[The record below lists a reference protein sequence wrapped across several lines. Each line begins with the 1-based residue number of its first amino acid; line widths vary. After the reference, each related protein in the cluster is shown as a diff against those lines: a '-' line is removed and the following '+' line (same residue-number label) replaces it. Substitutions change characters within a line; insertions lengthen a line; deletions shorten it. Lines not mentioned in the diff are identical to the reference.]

1 MAGVSSRISLQDNVS
16 RPALGMAEAM
26 SRLIDRFE
34 KLSDIMERSYEL
46 HSLSMAQQHTNQ
58 LSKTAE
64 EVGRRTTE
72 NADKQKKY
80 NKELEHGSRSANSLL
95 QKIQGIVA
103 SYIGLRAAG
112 KILQFS
118 DDQVLIKARLELA
131 SDGTQSIE
139 ELEQMVISSANR
151 ARAEYG
157 STAASIAKLGI
168 TAKNAFS
175 GTKEIVAFAELLN
188 KSFKISG
195 ASAQE
200 QAAGVYQLTQAMA
213 SGRLQGD
220 EFRSIIENA
229 PLLAKAIADYSNVS
243 QGELKEMAS
252 KGEISA
258 QLIKNALFDAADDI
272 EERFNKMPMTFRDVF
287 ARMQNASR
295 VVFTPLL
302 SELAKLA
309 NDKRFQDSM
318 QDMVGTLAMMA
329 RIAGITI
336 RVIATGINWL
346 HSSWSV
352 LKYPIG
358 AVVAAM
364 LTYKAVMLAS
374 TAASALLTASHTAQA
389 IGIAFLTKGTI
400 AAAAAARGLTAA
412 QWALNAAFLANPI
425 FWIPAIIVIVIG
437 LFTGLIAVINR
448 VAGTSYSAFG
458 IITGAL
464 WGLAATG
471 QSVIAFFFNLF
482 AAFAEYLA
490 NFAKN
495 PLFAAQ
501 MLLINFAN
509 SVIGIVQN
517 IAKAIDAVFGSNLSG
532 AVGAFSNR
540 INTWGSEHKPTGYKE
555 MTMKA
560 WDAGE
565 MAKKGYDWGK
575 GLVSKIKMPDT
586 AGFDYSKFGTV
597 ADHVVG
603 INDKAGKIG
612 DKMDDSAEDLKYLRD
627 LAEREIIDRTVL
639 RDVKVEVQNTFGD
652 IRETAD
658 VDGIINTITDR
669 LEEALAAG
677 GEG

>member
-425 FWIPAIIVIVIG
+425 LRYSRVVPCAF
-437 LFTGLIAVINR
+437 LI
-448 VAGTSYSAFG
+448 
-458 IITGAL
+458 
-464 WGLAATG
+464 
-471 QSVIAFFFNLF
+471 
-482 AAFAEYLA
+482 
-490 NFAKN
+490 
-495 PLFAAQ
+495 
-501 MLLINFAN
+501 
-509 SVIGIVQN
+509 
-517 IAKAIDAVFGSNLSG
+517 
-532 AVGAFSNR
+532 FS
-540 INTWGSEHKPTGYKE
+540 
-555 MTMKA
+555 
-560 WDAGE
+560 
-565 MAKKGYDWGK
+565 
-575 GLVSKIKMPDT
+575 
-586 AGFDYSKFGTV
+586 
-597 ADHVVG
+597 
-603 INDKAGKIG
+603 
-612 DKMDDSAEDLKYLRD
+612 
-627 LAEREIIDRTVL
+627 
-639 RDVKVEVQNTFGD
+639 
-652 IRETAD
+652 
-658 VDGIINTITDR
+658 
-669 LEEALAAG
+669 
-677 GEG
+677 